1 MKMNTILLLCE
12 YFDQP
17 IISRSA
23 PPPPLLQLPAAS
35 TINRNA
41 FSSSPSDPTNGPP
54 TFVGVTWS
62 PLLEAAGRLTIGPT
76 AAGTPAGGPCAGHH
90 RGGGSTGASRLATRC
105 GIPCE
110 HAGSRVVEPLRWPS
124 RCQPWRSSPQRRPS
138 RRWCHS
144 QQLWHL
150 TLLILTKTS

>member
-41 FSSSPSDPTNGPP
+41 FSSSPSDPTKGPP
-54 TFVGVTWS
+54 TFVGVTVHVFDIPAIVFWGS
-62 PLLEAAGRLTIGPT
+62 DTFTHVVGLPYACESAGCVDNQPCRLLVVSWDQAGMKQDELGKSCNRKLGTGPM
-76 AAGTPAGGPCAGHH
+76 P
-90 RGGGSTGASRLATRC
+90 
-105 GIPCE
+105 
-110 HAGSRVVEPLRWPS
+110 
-124 RCQPWRSSPQRRPS
+124 
-138 RRWCHS
+138 HS
-144 QQLWHL
+144 VLV
-150 TLLILTKTS
+150 